1 VTETKAARRRE
12 LVGQVSSLVD
22 FLRALATMGSKPVRD
37 VEAQPRVLWW
47 DALPVEISVD
57 ATAGPGERLAT
68 FPAVA
73 AEPPPTLPEVL
84 TGWVDASRLADSSA
98 PVPLLV
104 DRTVEEADG
113 SSGFVGDSQVRR
125 EYARWSGEWRA
136 WADRDRRSAPARRWY
151 EELSGAHRQ
160 LSQQDDQ
167 FELVLQVGLLSWL
180 TEDGERVRNHLLST
194 RLSVDVDAR
203 TGALALLVAD
213 PASTRL
219 HDRDLLDGVTGF
231 DGVRAEPA
239 REVVRGGLDLPLDE
253 SVHEVL
259 EQWRA
264 LALPLCRA
272 YAKGVEAATELDA
285 TPALHFA
292 PAVVLRPRGR
302 ASLLAYYDRMSEAL
316 QGPDA
321 EAPLGLVQLL
331 ESMEPQERLS
341 WLESEGGAGAA
352 IAADPLFPLPA
363 NEEQRKIIERL
374 GRDTGVVV
382 QGPPGTGKTHTIAN
396 LVSALV
402 AEGQRVLVTSQKAQ
416 ALSVLREK
424 IPSEVREL
432 CVSMTDQGRGG
443 SAELSRSV
451 NALVDRHGQY
461 DSSQYARRIAQ
472 LGAERAAAQSRRA
485 SLMEDI
491 RSLRESE
498 TYVHPEGTVAPG
510 YGGTLAAI
518 AARLR
523 ERADRFDWM
532 PIPLPQAAPARLP
545 VDAAGV
551 GELVRLTASSTPQRR
566 ARTAQV
572 IPSVSDLPTPERVAA
587 LVAAERA
594 TAAAA
599 GAVVSDLVAA
609 MEPVSR
615 DVLARLER
623 ENEVVRTTL
632 AGLSRGDAGDDW
644 QRRCIDDSLRGRNT
658 SLWQGLHQVSGRA
671 EDMNRAL
678 DGLAL
683 QRVVLP
689 EFDSSGAESMAAQLT
704 AGRALQVHAAAGGKI
719 RAKGMFRSAPEKQA
733 ERLLAATVNDVAPS
747 TVEQLD
753 VVVTQLGVEVDA
765 RELVVRWADVGHEV
779 PSSPSVRLT
788 VSALVDAHQALSR
801 ASRALAAM
809 SDVRELLRDAGVTLA
824 LDSREEWTAFAEA
837 LPGVAAQLD
846 AEAARR
852 AVEELLASVQ
862 DIAAVDRAAPESR
875 ALARAVALRD
885 VSGYAQ
891 AHSALADAAV
901 DAASQRRGDELAR
914 AVEANHPGLAALIDA
929 SAADPAW
936 ASRLGDLEGAWAWA
950 KASTFFHDQRRPG
963 REASLDSQLAEVT
976 ASIGALTGQ
985 LAAEKAWDA
994 TLSRMTARQSQALRA
1009 FQSATQSRGAG
1020 TGKFAHRFASA
1031 AKEAMTEARGA
1042 VPAWIMPLAEVLET
1056 VPPDKNSFD
1065 VVIIDEASQAS
1076 IETLYLLWLAPRVIV
1091 VGDDRQCAPS
1101 AVSMGALQPIFDKL
1115 DTYLAALPNYLRVSL
1130 TPKDS
1135 LFSLLTTRFGS
1146 VVRLREHFRCMPEI
1160 IDWSSREFY
1169 GDAPLVPLRQFGS
1182 DRLAPLRVRYVQ
1194 GALSEGQDSKLRNR
1208 HEAVAIA
1215 QQVAACIADP
1225 AYAGKTFGVVV
1236 LQGGQAHVDLIDQ
1249 ELRRVIPQGVSQ
1261 ERRLRVG
1268 IPPDFQGDERHV
1280 IMLSLVVGPNRSNTA
1295 QTSEE
1300 ARRRYNVGASR
1311 AQDQMWLFHSVTVDS
1326 LKPADLRRSLLTHL
1340 SDPPAPRSAADLGN
1354 VTPDERHPVFDS
1366 LFEQRVYLAIRE
1378 RGYQVTPQWEV
1389 NGRRIDLVV
1398 TGAKGRLAVEC
1409 DGEAWHS
1416 SPEQI
1421 ANDVYREQELKRAGW
1436 QFWRVRDSEFNWNR
1450 EAALHSLWATLE
1462 KRGVRPHEATT
1473 DDDEHVGVV
1482 EGVALVV
1489 QSDPVAGWS
1498 GDVAAMSTV
1507 LPGMPTTSA
1516 SPAEIRAWGR
1526 ANGWQVGERGRL
1538 RPELIAAYQEAHGNV
1553 VDH

>member
-1 VTETKAARRRE
+1 MLE
-12 LVGQVSSLVD
+12 S
-22 FLRALATMGSKPVRD
+22 
-37 VEAQPRVLWW
+37 
-47 DALPVEISVD
+47 
-57 ATAGPGERLAT
+57 
-68 FPAVA
+68 
-73 AEPPPTLPEVL
+73 
-84 TGWVDASRLADSSA
+84 WVDPSRLTDSSA

-104 DRTVEEADG
+104 DQTAQDPDA
-113 SSGFVGDSQVRR
+113 SDGFVGDSQVRR
-125 EYARWSGEWRA
+125 EYARWSSEWRS
-136 WADRDRRSAPARRWY
+136 WAERDRRSAPARRWY
-151 EELSGAHRQ
+151 EELSGVHRQ

-167 FELVLQVGLLSWL
+167 FELVLQTGLLSWL
-180 TEDGERVRNHLLST
+180 PEDGERVRNHLLST

-213 PASTRL
+213 PAGTRL
-219 HDRDLLDGVTGF
+219 HDRDLLDGLAGF
-231 DGVRAEPA
+231 DGARAEPA
-239 REVVRGGLDLPLDE
+239 RATVRAGLDLPLDD

-264 LALPLCRA
+264 LALPSCRA
-272 YAKGVEAATELDA
+272 YAKDVEAPADVEA
-285 TPALHFA
+285 VPALHFA
-292 PAVVLRPRGR
+292 PAIVLRPRGR

-316 QGPDA
+316 QGADA

-341 WLESEGGAGAA
+341 WLESEGGTGAT

-363 NEEQRKIIERL
+363 NDEQRKIIERL

-424 IPSEVREL
+424 IPADVREL

-461 DSSQYARRIAQ
+461 DAVRYATRIAQ
-472 LGAERAAAQSRRA
+472 LGAERAAARSRQA
-485 SLMEDI
+485 TLMEDI
-491 RSLRESE
+491 RSLREAE
-498 TYVHPEGTVAPG
+498 TYAHPEGTVAAG

-523 ERADRFDWM
+523 ERADRYDWM
-532 PIPLPQAAPARLP
+532 PTPVPQAAPAQLP
-545 VDAAGV
+545 VDAAAV
-551 GELVRLTASSTPQRR
+551 GELVRLTASATPERR

-572 IPSVSDLPTPERVAA
+572 IPSVNDLPTPERVAS
-587 LVAAERA
+587 LVAAEQA

-599 GAVVSDLVAA
+599 GAAVSDLVSA

-615 DVLARLER
+615 DVLAQLEH

-632 AGLSRGDAGDDW
+632 AGLSRGDAGDEW

-689 EFDSSGAESMAAQLT
+689 DFEPSGPEGMAAQLT
-704 AGRALQVHAAAGGKI
+704 AGRALRAHAAAGGKI

-753 VVVTQLGVEVDA
+753 VVLTQLAVEVDA
-765 RELVVRWADVGHEV
+765 RELIARWADVGHEV
-779 PSSPSVRLT
+779 LPNASVRLT
-788 VSALVDAHQALSR
+788 VSSLVDAHHALSR
-801 ASRALAAM
+801 ASRALEAM
-809 SDVRELLRDAGVTLA
+809 SAVRELLRGAGVTLA
-824 LDSREEWTAFAEA
+824 LDSREEWTAFADA

-846 AEAARR
+846 AQAARR
-852 AVEELLASVQ
+852 AVEELLDDVQ
-862 DIAAVDRAAPESR
+862 RIAAVDRAAPECR

-885 VSGYAQ
+885 VAGYAQ

-901 DAASQRRGDELAR
+901 EAASQRRADELAR
-914 AVEANHPGLAALIDA
+914 AVEANHPGLSALIDA

-936 ASRLGDLEGAWAWA
+936 TTRLGDLEGAWAWG
-950 KASTFFHDQRRPG
+950 KASTFFQDQRRPG
-963 REASLDSQLAEVT
+963 REAVLDRQLAEVT
-976 ASIGALTGQ
+976 ASIGSLTGQ

-1009 FQSATQSRGAG
+1009 YQSATQSRGAG
-1020 TGKFAHRFASA
+1020 TGKFAHRFALA
-1031 AKEAMTEARGA
+1031 AKEAMTQARGA

-1101 AVSMGALQPIFDKL
+1101 QVAMGALQPIFDKL

-1146 VVRLREHFRCMPEI
+1146 VIRLREHFRCMPEI

-1169 GDAPLVPLRQFGS
+1169 ADAPLVPLRQYGS

-1194 GALSEGQDSKLRNR
+1194 GAPSEGENAKLRNR
-1208 HEAVAIA
+1208 REAAAIA

-1236 LQGGQAHVDLIDQ
+1236 LQGQAQVDVIEQ
-1249 ELRRVIPQGVSQ
+1249 KLRQVVRPDVYEQ
-1261 ERRLRVG
+1261 RRLRVG
-1268 IPPDFQGDERHV
+1268 TPPDFQGDERNV
-1280 IMLSLVVGPNRSNTA
+1280 IMLSLVVGPNRTNTA

-1300 ARRRYNVGASR
+1300 AKRRYNVGASR
-1311 AQDQMWLFHSVTVDS
+1311 AQDQMWLFHSVTADS
-1326 LKPADLRRSLLTHL
+1326 LKPTDLRRSLLTHL

-1354 VTPDERHPVFDS
+1354 VTPDVRHPVFDS

-1416 SPEQI
+1416 SPEQV
-1421 ANDVYREQELKRAGW
+1421 ASDVYREQELKRAGW
-1436 QFWRVRDSEFNWNR
+1436 RFWRVRDSEFNWDR
-1450 EAALHSLWATLE
+1450 DAALESLWSTLE
-1462 KRGVRPHEATT
+1462 ERGIRPHETTT
-1473 DDDEHVGVV
+1473 DDEPHVAVV
-1482 EGVALVV
+1482 ADVVPTV
-1489 QSDPVAGWS
+1489 QSDPIVELS
-1498 GDVAAMSTV
+1498 AA
-1507 LPGMPTTSA
+1507 PAAETTSSA
-1516 SPAEIRAWGR
+1516 GVQTLSVTPAEVRAWGR
-1526 ANGWQVGERGRL
+1526 ENGWPVGERGRL
-1538 RPELIAAYQEAHGNV
+1538 RPELITAYREAHEELSN
-1553 VDH
+1553 DS